1 MLIERALERLPG
13 DLAVLMID
21 HDMDFV
27 FRFARRVVV
36 LAAGA
41 IIFDGTPAEVSRD
54 PRVREAYLG
63 SYADDRSQA

>member
-1 MLIERALERLPG
+1 
-13 DLAVLMID
+13 
-21 HDMDFV
+21 
-27 FRFARRVVV
+27 VV

>member
-1 MLIERALERLPG
+1 A

-21 HDMDFV
+21 HDMDLV

-41 IIFDGTPAEVSRD
+41 IIFDGSPQEVTRD
-54 PRVREAYLG
+54 ARVREAYLG
-63 SYADDRSQA
+63 NYANASSAA